1 MIPYTLISF
10 LNSIFVLNILL
21 GGDIGVVEVVRFL
34 EKNSKAGFRIDD
46 STSRYGGLSLFDLI

>member
-46 STSRYGGLSLFDLI
+46 SASRCGGLRLFD